1 MMYRFFNTLLLFNLF
16 FVTNSYAE
24 EDKYAPVQ
32 DRLATCVACHGEKGV
47 STININ
53 PSLAGQH
60 FYYIYTQLKDFHA
73 GRREN
78 AFMAPM
84 VAGLE
89 KDQMKLIAEYFS
101 KEKWNATKFKATKE
115 QTKIALSVINSGQ
128 CVACHLGGFE
138 GNSRVPRLSGQHFEY
153 LEKTMIDFKNK
164 VRNNAPS
171 KGSLFATYSDEE
183 LSAVA
188 AYLSGFKE

>member
-1 MMYRFFNTLLLFNLF
+1 MMFRFFISLITIYLFSTGISL
-16 FVTNSYAE
+16 AE
-24 EDKYAPVQ
+24 EDKYAPVK
-32 DRLATCVACHGEKGV
+32 DRLATCVVCHGEKGV
-47 STININ
+47 SSININ

-60 FYYIYTQLKDFHA
+60 FYYIYTQIKDFEA

-78 AFMAPM
+78 AIMAPM
-84 VAGLE
+84 IAGLE

-164 VRNNAPS
+164 IRNNAPS